1 MTKSV
6 DNQKHDSS
14 SAYQREL
21 ETIILRTFELKPF
34 PDELKAD
41 GFHIDGYSEEDG
53 RITCLAEIY
62 TSLGKLSTGG
72 RRKILSD
79 MYKLVTYK
87 AIKKLSNV
95 SLKIIL
101 TSSEASNALNSDSN
115 SNSWV
120 KKSLEQ
126 HDIKVIHHQL
136 NPEQEQK
143 LKEVRELQKVGNKK
157 KKK

>member
-6 DNQKHDSS
+6 DNQEHDSS

-21 ETIILRTFELKPF
+21 ETIILSKFELKPF
-34 PDELKAD
+34 PDELKAE

-87 AIKKLSNV
+87 AFTNLTDVN
-95 SLKIIL
+95 LKIIL
-101 TSSEASNALNSDSN
+101 TSSDAVKALKSESA

-120 KKSLEQ
+120 KKSLKA
-126 HDIKVIHHQL
+126 HGIGIFHHAL
-136 NPEQEQK
+136 NSDQEQK
-143 LKEVRELQKVGNKK
+143 LKEVRKRQAEGIKK